1 LLHSNFA
8 EFLMHSNSLA
18 KCLTKIGCQSPLPDF
33 SLAAHGKLVP
43 VPISLPSHAHVP
55 IPALCYRSPSP
66 PTYIPSSSGRQ
77 NCRAS
82 SSPSKIR
89 HQITLPITIHRA
101 ICVRQCRL
109 SVVVQAG
116 VAESPC
122 PRCCLFVDLF
132 LLAQVP
138 GTVVPDGLLL
148 GADLKCRRPDYI
160 PLLYK
165 IIIILLYNIYYAYKE
180 MSPHSKP
187 VYQIKLFSHTKT
199 QACNI
204 IRTKLRLHTNLLLN
218 KSGPNVRLS
227 EK

>member
-1 LLHSNFA
+1 MSTL
-8 EFLMHSNSLA
+8 
-18 KCLTKIGCQSPLPDF
+18 
-33 SLAAHGKLVP
+33 
-43 VPISLPSHAHVP
+43 
-55 IPALCYRSPSP
+55 
-66 PTYIPSSSGRQ
+66 GR
-77 NCRAS
+77 RAS
-82 SSPSKIR
+82 R
-89 HQITLPITIHRA
+89 
-101 ICVRQCRL
+101 
-109 SVVVQAG
+109 

-165 IIIILLYNIYYAYKE
+165 IIIMLLYNIYYAYKE
-180 MSPHSKP
+180 ISPHLKP
-187 VYQIKLFSHTKT
+187 AYQIKLFSHTKT

-218 KSGPNVRLS
+218 KFGPNVRLKNNHDKVS
-227 EK
+227 NAIKAFHDPSVQR